1 MAESASRPRR
11 YPPWYNLSL
20 GALPLPGLVSIFHR
34 LSGAVLFAMLWFL
47 LWLLDTSLAGEQ
59 GFGRVREIGSF
70 FLVKLVLLGLLWC
83 YMHHFCAGIRY
94 LFMDLHKAIDLP
106 GARRTSVAV
115 LVVSIALTIVLGATL
130 IW

>member
-1 MAESASRPRR
+1 MADSAARPRR

-20 GALPLPGLVSIFHR
+20 GSLPLPGLVSIFHR

-59 GFGRVREIGSF
+59 GFGRVRDLGSN

-83 YMHHFCAGIRY
+83 YLHHFCAGIRY
-94 LFMDLHKAIDLP
+94 LLMDVHKAIDLP
-106 GARRTSVAV
+106 AARRTGVAV
-115 LVVSIALTIVLGATL
+115 FVVSIALTIAIGAVV